1 MQKLSAILE
10 VLFVFGITLLLIVGV
25 SLSPLG
31 QWQRQWSNRPF
42 LEYMV
47 MILMPLLT
55 ITLTRRNFSD
65 YGLVV
70 RDLRYHLSI
79 VSTLFFPF
87 AMASAAIAWVNYRQ
101 WHGALILSIVQIALL
116 FFSAALL
123 RNPALAAQRT
133 LLLGGIFLTV
143 GFEPAGAARL
153 GNALSALIF
162 YILFLGV
169 GEELLFR
176 GYIQSRLQVAF
187 GRRFRFFGV
196 EWGWGIVVAAILF
209 GAMHFLNAASLLDE
223 HWQPEG
229 WWGLWTGF
237 SGLVYGFLREKSGS
251 IVPPAILH
259 GLPQAMA
266 AALLGL

>member
-42 LEYMV
+42 LEYTV

-65 YGLVV
+65 YGLDV

-133 LLLGGIFLTV
+133 LLLGGIFLTI

-162 YILFLGV
+162 YILFL
-169 GEELLFR
+169 
-176 GYIQSRLQVAF
+176 
-187 GRRFRFFGV
+187 GV

-209 GAMHFLNAASLLDE
+209 GAMHFLNAASLLDG

-259 GLPQAMA
+259 GLPQAIA